1 MLSNETIQEILSNPS
16 LLKSLIK
23 EGMPVEY
30 KILEA
35 LETVRLYG
43 YGTLTIKVVE
53 GRPVIIEQSV
63 SQKV

>member
-1 MLSNETIQEILSNPS
+1 
-16 LLKSLIK
+16 
-23 EGMPVEY
+23 MPVEY